1 MNNDLL
7 NRVDDLLSGHSFA
20 LLIGLPVLFIAMVF
34 ITNGLIEKEYRKTH
48 PLYGSGYTAMKFY
61 LDLLLKWC
69 KRSMGSLC
77 IAILLL
83 IGVEMYL
90 LIHQLGTGMN
100 IRVVFFMGAAF
111 IQFFVP
117 LFPVALWSGYFISLI
132 DFLRK
137 KNRFFSTD

>member
-1 MNNDLL
+1 MNYDLL
-7 NRVDDLLSGHSFA
+7 NRVYDVLSVHSFA

-61 LDLLLKWC
+61 FDLLLKWC
-69 KRSMGSLC
+69 KRSIGALC
-77 IAILLL
+77 IALL
-83 IGVEMYL
+83 ILIGLEMYL
-90 LIHQLGTGMN
+90 LVQQLGTGMN

-117 LFPVALWSGYFISLI
+117 LLPIALWSGYFTSLI

-137 KNRFFSTD
+137 KNRFFGRD